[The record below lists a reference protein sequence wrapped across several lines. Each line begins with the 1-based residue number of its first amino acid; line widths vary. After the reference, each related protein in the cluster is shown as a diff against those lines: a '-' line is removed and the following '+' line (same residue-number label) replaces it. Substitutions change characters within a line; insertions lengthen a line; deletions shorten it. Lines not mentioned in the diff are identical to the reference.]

1 MRLLL
6 VGHRATWN
14 KLENRFTG
22 QTDAGLSVVGSCQAR
37 AVGERLSREP
47 LEARVASHLGGTRST
62 TQLIVRYHALPVQEG
77 SPARHEQ
84 KCMPRF

>member
-6 VGHRATWN
+6 VRLSATGN
-14 KLENRFTG
+14 TLENRLTG

-47 LEARVASHLGGTRST
+47 LEARVSSHLRCTRST
-62 TQLIVRYHALPVQEG
+62 TQMIARHQALPVQEG
-77 SPARHEQ
+77 TLEA
-84 KCMPRF
+84 